1 MATFSTGQAVEISCE
16 VRPGPFPGEFLVA
29 FETADGPVSGFV
41 REENLKR
48 TGDSDGYV
56 FAIVREVSAD
66 TITVMVR
73 GSFFTTNG
81 LAHLRREWAN
91 SHVQEARA

>member
-1 MATFSTGQAVEISCE
+1 MRTFSTGQSVQIKCE

-29 FETADGPVSGFV
+29 FETAEGPVSGFV
-41 REENLKR
+41 QEDNLTKM
-48 TGDSDGYV
+48 GEGDGYV
-56 FAIVREVSAD
+56 FATVKEVSAD
-66 TITVMVR
+66 TLTVMVR

-81 LAHLRREWAN
+81 LAHLRRDWAN